1 MATAVAF
8 QAITKT
14 FPGAAAP
21 ALDRISFVIEA
32 GELITILG
40 TSDCVNGDRILVMV
54 AERLKATLD
63 GRGAIYR
70 TGGDEFALLI
80 GMQGE
85 MQDRAALLAMLE
97 RARDAVNLPCEVGE
111 GTIYPSASIGV
122 LSDVSIWNSPAVT
135 H

>member
-40 TSDCVNGDRILVMV
+40 TSGCGKTTPDP
-54 AERLKATLD
+54 AHQPA
-63 GRGAIYR
+63 
-70 TGGDEFALLI
+70 
-80 GMQGE
+80 
-85 MQDRAALLAMLE
+85 DRAGQ
-97 RARDAVNLPCEVGE
+97 RPD
-111 GTIYPSASIGV
+111 SAGWQS
-122 LSDVSIWNSPAVT
+122 
-135 H
+135 HRQ